1 MSNMNKKN
9 IVASLRLG
17 STGLAIAKQ
26 VITIKFVGGIPHIRS
41 GPQIIFV
48 YVFMIILGY
57 VNQTVEI

>member
-1 MSNMNKKN
+1 MNKQ
-9 IVASLRLG
+9 ILLLHQGLG

-57 VNQTVEI
+57 VN